1 MLQKQ
6 QAFAPGH
13 ISGFF
18 EPVIDKE
25 NIDRTGSRGSG
36 LSISSGATSTVKIK
50 PSTSQKIITR
60 INQTPTRMP
69 VTILAVKKLVAN
81 QPIHIDINTQV
92 TLPPGQGFG
101 MSAAGALSTTLAL
114 AHLLEKPFESALS
127 AAHFAEVSLQTGLGD
142 VIGSS
147 FGGIEIRK
155 KAGLPPW
162 GLIEHIPGAYP
173 VVLCIIDKK
182 ISTQSILTNPSHM
195 KKIQKYGNL
204 CTNKILENPSMENM
218 FTLAKWFAIQ
228 TGLISPN
235 IQSALESIK
244 NHANASQC
252 MLGNS
257 IFAIGDTEKIVQ
269 KLSNFGEVFI
279 SSVDKQGARLV

>member
-1 MLQKQ
+1 LKKAGIELKWGEDFTPEAERKICEIYNPVLITKWPSVIKPFYCMK
-6 QAFAPGH
+6 
-13 ISGFF
+13 
-18 EPVIDKE
+18 EPDNPKL
-25 NIDRTGSRGSG
+25 SRGF
-36 LSISSGATSTVKIK
+36 
-50 PSTSQKIITR
+50 
-60 INQTPTRMP
+60 
-69 VTILAVKKLVAN
+69 
-81 QPIHIDINTQV
+81 D
-92 TLPPGQGFG
+92 
-101 MSAAGALSTTLAL
+101 
-114 AHLLEKPFESALS
+114 LL
-127 AAHFAEVSLQTGLGD
+127 
-142 VIGSS
+142 

-173 VVLCIIDKK
+173 VVLCVIDKK
-182 ISTQSILTNPSHM
+182 IATQSILSNPSHM

-218 FTLAKWFAIQ
+218 FTLAKWFATQ

-235 IQSALESIK
+235 IQSALNSIK

-269 KLSNFGEVFI
+269 KLSNFGEVFV
-279 SSVDKQGARLV
+279 SSVDEQGARLI